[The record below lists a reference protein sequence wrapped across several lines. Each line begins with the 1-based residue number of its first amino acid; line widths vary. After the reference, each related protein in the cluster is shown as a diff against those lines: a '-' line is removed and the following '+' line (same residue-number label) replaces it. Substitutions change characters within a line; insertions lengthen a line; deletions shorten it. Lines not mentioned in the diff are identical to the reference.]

1 MTDFEA
7 APTLAGAKGKVRAK
21 TGTFVEGTETDLNV
35 KAQALAGY
43 IEAKSG
49 RRLAFTNAVN
59 DVGPLSSI
67 DEVLDVFQDQGKISA
82 IVWRDN

>member
-7 APTLAGAKGKVRAK
+7 APTLGGANGKVRAK
-21 TGTFVEGTETDLNV
+21 TGTFIEGTKTGLNF
-35 KAQALAGY
+35 KAPALAGY
-43 IEAKSG
+43 IDAKSG
-49 RRLAFTNAVN
+49 KRLAFTMAVN
-59 DVGPLSSI
+59 DVGPLTSI